1 MEELSRRS
9 DANSELRAGMKLA
22 LGYMLKTTAKVM
34 RGKYLIEDKDD
45 KAHDVD
51 NFTIVLNLEWG
62 DLFRVT
68 TSISVHSPA
77 VQVYFPVVLFYPTQ
91 YMSCV

>member
-1 MEELSRRS
+1 
-9 DANSELRAGMKLA
+9 
-22 LGYMLKTTAKVM
+22 MLKTTAKLM

-51 NFTIVLNLEWG
+51 NFTIMLNLKWG

-77 VQVYFPVVLFYPTQ
+77 VQVYLPVVLFTQ
-91 YMSCV
+91 QSICRVFSEITLTYHSHIQ